1 MQRFCSVFQQILKLI
16 PKIEF
21 EQLARK
27 FGSERNA
34 KGFNSWSQLVAMV
47 FCQLGRAQSLREIE
61 QGLASAEGRL
71 QHLGITEAPKRS
83 TLAYANAHR
92 PWELYEAT
100 FQQLFARCRAEA
112 PGHRFKFKSK
122 LFSLDSTTIDLCA
135 AVFDWAK
142 FRRTKGAV
150 KLHLLLDHD
159 GHLPRYALI
168 TDGKRTDIDIGRD
181 IELPAGSIVVF
192 DRGYNDYLWF
202 TELTLFDVGFVTR
215 MKDSAA
221 YEVIE
226 TREPKGK
233 GVRSDQIV
241 TVKTTYRDIDQD
253 PIRFRRIEFTASD
266 ENEYVF
272 LTNRLDLA
280 ATTIAEIYRQRWQI
294 ESFFK
299 TLKQHLRIKTFVG
312 TSENALHIQIWTALI
327 VILML
332 KFLQFRAR
340 WGWSLSNLIAMI
352 RFNLFTYRD
361 LWTWLNEPFTP
372 PDLGPPE
379 TQLSLLD
386 SNPGGLVPRNAI

>member
-1 MQRFCSVFQQILKLI
+1 VQRFCNVFQQILKLI
-16 PKIEF
+16 PRNEF
-21 EQLARK
+21 EELARK
-27 FGSERNA
+27 HGSERNA
-34 KGFNSWSQLVAMV
+34 KGFTSWSQLVAMV

-61 QGLASAEGRL
+61 QGLVSTEGRL
-71 QHLGITEAPKRS
+71 QHLGVTTAPKRS

-92 PWELYEAT
+92 PWQLYET
-100 FQQLFARCRAEA
+100 VFQRLFERCQAVV
-112 PGHRFKFKSK
+112 PGHKFKFKNK
-122 LFSLDSTTIDLCA
+122 LLSLDSTTIDLCA
-135 AVFDWAK
+135 SVFDWAK

-168 TDGKRTDIDIGRD
+168 TDGKSTDIDIAKNF
-181 IELPAGSIVVF
+181 EFPAGSIVVF

-215 MKDSAA
+215 MKDSAT
-221 YEVIE
+221 YEVVQ

-241 TVKTTYRDIDQD
+241 TFKTMHRDVDAE
-253 PIRFRRIEFTASD
+253 PVRFRRIEFTAVD
-266 ENEYVF
+266 GKEYVF

-294 ESFFK
+294 ELFFK

-332 KFLQFRAR
+332 KFLQFRSS
-340 WGWSLSNLIAMI
+340 WNWSLSNLIALI

-361 LWTWLNEPFTP
+361 LWKWLDEPFTP
-372 PDLGPPE
+372 PDSGPPE
-379 TQLSLLD
+379 SQLSLLD
-386 SNPGGLVPRNAI
+386 SSRGGLVPQNAI

>member
-1 MQRFCSVFQQILKLI
+1 MQRFCSVFQQILKLV

-27 FGSERNA
+27 LGSERNA

-71 QHLGITEAPKRS
+71 QHLGMTEAPKRS

-100 FQQLFARCRAEA
+100 FHQLFARCRSEA

-168 TDGKRTDIDIGRD
+168 TDGKRTDIDIGRN

-241 TVKTTYRDIDQD
+241 TVKTTYRDIDED

-386 SNPGGLVPRNAI
+386 SNQGGLVP